1 MRRLQRWVRL
11 LITLLPLCVA
21 CYAPVPHQLDMQR
34 LSGLARRACEADKAH
49 CAVVKP
55 CQDGTLAAARGWQ
68 KLTEALARG
77 ESGAA
82 TLEGDALLQEAIAR
96 TTCAL
101 VGVR

>member
-1 MRRLQRWVRL
+1 MNRLRRWVRT
-11 LITLLPLCVA
+11 LIALMPLCAA
-21 CYAPVPHQLDMQR
+21 CYAPVPHQQDMQR
-34 LSGLARRACEADKAH
+34 LSQLARRACEADKAH
-49 CAVVKP
+49 CPIVKP

-82 TLEGDALLQEAIAR
+82 LERDALLQEGIAR

>member
-1 MRRLQRWVRL
+1 MRSLRRWVR
-11 LITLLPLCVA
+11 TLLGLMPLCAA
-21 CYAPVPHQLDMQR
+21 CYAPVPHQQDMQR
-34 LSGLARRACEADKAH
+34 LSQLARRACEADKAH
-49 CAVVKP
+49 CPIVKP